1 MLERLRKILPRK
13 WRSSGAII
21 PVVRLTGTI
30 AAGGT
35 AFNPSLSIAS
45 VAALLDRAFSVKT
58 APAVAIIINSPGGS
72 PAQSRLIYK
81 RIRDL
86 AAEKDK
92 KVLVFV
98 EDAAASG
105 GYMIACAGDEII
117 ADPTSIIGSI
127 GVVAAR
133 FGFPEAIAKLGV
145 ERRVYTAGKNKFAN
159 DPFLPEKKEDVAYL
173 KTVLVD
179 LHEVFIDLV
188 KTSRGAKL
196 KEGTDVF
203 TGQYW
208 LAGKAL
214 ELGLIDGIGDVRSTI
229 KKYYGEKAE
238 LMLISAPRGLLGR
251 RAGAPGVTSGV
262 DLSADEFGKI
272 GAGAAGALS
281 SELESRALWERL
293 GLSQPR

>member
-214 ELGLIDGIGDVRSTI
+214 ELGLIDSIGDVRSTI
-229 KKYYGEKAE
+229 KNYYGEKAE
-238 LMLISAPRGLLGR
+238 LMLISAPRGLFGR
-251 RAGAPGVTSGV
+251 RGGAPGVTSF
-262 DLSADEFGKI
+262 DLSGDEFGKI